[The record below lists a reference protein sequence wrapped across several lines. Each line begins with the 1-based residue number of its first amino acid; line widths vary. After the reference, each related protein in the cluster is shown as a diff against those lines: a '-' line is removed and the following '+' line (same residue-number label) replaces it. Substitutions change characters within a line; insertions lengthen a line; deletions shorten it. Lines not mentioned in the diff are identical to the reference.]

1 MTILVALGIWMAVVA
16 LMLRFF
22 QHVHDCDKQIENL
35 GMRKRARSRV
45 SSKGMHVSARR
56 A

>member
-16 LMLRFF
+16 MMLKFF
-22 QHVHDCDKQIENL
+22 QYVHDCDKQIENL
-35 GMRKRARSRV
+35 GMRKRTRFRV
-45 SSKGMHVSARR
+45 SSKGMRVSARH